1 MQLLSINVGAARAVD
16 PTRPYDL
23 TGIYKH
29 PVAGPVQVT
38 VDGLAGDAI
47 VDTKNHGGPD
57 QAVYVY
63 SGGDYA
69 WWAAEL
75 GRSLRPARSAKT

>member
-1 MQLLSINVGAARAVD
+1 MDLLSINIGAARAVD
-16 PTRPYDL
+16 ETRSHDI
-23 TGIYKH
+23 TGISKQ

-38 VDGLAGDAI
+38 ADGLAGDVI

-63 SGGDYA
+63 GGADYA
-69 WWAAEL
+69 
-75 GRSLRPARSAKT
+75 